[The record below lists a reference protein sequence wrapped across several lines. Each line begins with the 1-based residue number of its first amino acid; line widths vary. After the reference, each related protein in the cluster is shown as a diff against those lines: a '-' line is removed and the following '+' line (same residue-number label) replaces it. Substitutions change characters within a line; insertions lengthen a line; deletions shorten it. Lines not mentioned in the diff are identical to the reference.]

1 MKFSD
6 STTEDAVIQEINRI
20 CGATDN
26 TYSLKAKTARVNAA
40 LDRYYTLAF
49 EADARWA
56 YDDLNQTSPPL
67 ESVNLVSGTQKYA
80 IDAFT
85 SEILNVLRV
94 EALDSSGNKILL
106 NPLQD
111 NQIGDQ
117 AFTAFM
123 STNGTPTWYRKFA
136 KWIYLYP
143 APNYSSANGLSL
155 YFERPATR
163 MASTDTTKVPGAAS
177 IHHPYLCRYASL
189 PFLIEK
195 KLPQAQSV
203 AQQIQIDEEAITN
216 YFSRRDKDAP
226 TKLMMTVHSSR

>member
-1 MKFSD
+1 MIFSN
-6 STTEDAVIQEINRI
+6 STTEDGVIQEINRI
-20 CGATDN
+20 CGTTDN

-56 YDDLNQTSPPL
+56 FDDLNQTSPPL

-94 EALDSSGNKILL
+94 EALDSTGNKILL
-106 NPLQD
+106 LPLQD
-111 NQIGDQ
+111 NQIPNQ
-117 AFTAFM
+117 ALTDFM
-123 STNGTPTWYRKFA
+123 STNGTPKWYRKFA

-143 APNYSSANGLSL
+143 TPNYASVNGLSL

-163 MASTDTTKVPGAAS
+163 MVSTDTTKVPGAAS
-177 IHHPYLCRYASL
+177 LHHPYLCRLASL

-195 KLPQAQSV
+195 KLPQASSV
-203 AQQIQIDEEAITN
+203 AQQIQVDEEAIGN
-216 YFSRRDKDAP
+216 YFARRDKDSA
-226 TKLMMTVHSSR
+226 TKIRTTYRNSR